1 MNDGRETPIAGNT
14 AAGLEALRGAFENN
28 FDAGIELGAAFAVVR
43 GDEVLVDLHGGW
55 RAPDL
60 EVPWTAD
67 TLVNVYSTSKGVSAL
82 MLAEL
87 AGAGRLDFDAR
98 VTDYWP
104 EFGAAGKGEVTVA
117 HLLSHQ
123 AGLAGLPE
131 PVTVEDL
138 CEHGALAARLA
149 AATPLWPPG
158 TAVGYHPILWGTL
171 AQELCLRASGET
183 LGARLA
189 RRRAAA
195 LGADVH
201 LGLADGDHGRCA
213 QIVGPNR
220 PWRDRPGVTDLPP
233 VPAQTGPHERV
244 AFANPVLRPF
254 RDVCSAP
261 FRRAELPAANVHAT
275 ALGLARLYAGAL
287 AEDGPGLAAARR
299 QCVGPEQPDRVL
311 VGRTFRRSVAG
322 FMLNHER
329 CYGPSPEAFG
339 HDGAGGSFAFAD
351 PEAGIA
357 VAYVMNQM
365 QVHREA
371 DRRGAALV
379 EALYDAL

>member
-1 MNDGRETPIAGNT
+1 MSDDPRAPVAG
-14 AAGLEALRGAFENN
+14 ACRAGLESLREAFVRN
-28 FDAGIELGAAFAVVR
+28 FSEGIELGAAFAVVR
-43 GDEVLVDLHGGW
+43 GDEVLVDLCGGW
-55 RAPDL
+55 RAPDREL
-60 EVPWTAD
+60 PWSAD

-87 AGAGRLDFDAR
+87 VGEGRLDLEGR

-117 HLLSHQ
+117 QLLSHQ
-123 AGLAGLPE
+123 AGLAGLEE

-138 CEHGALAARLA
+138 CEHRALAARLA
-149 AATPLWPPG
+149 AAEPLWPPG

-189 RRRAAA
+189 RRAGA

-201 LGLADGDHGRCA
+201 LGLADAEHGRCA

-220 PWRDRPGVTDLPP
+220 PWRERPGVTDATPLPP
-233 VPAQTGPHERV
+233 QSGPHERI

-254 RDVCSAP
+254 KDVCSAP

-275 ALGLARLYAGAL
+275 ALGLARLFAGAL
-287 AEDGPGLAAARR
+287 ADGGAGLEAARR
-299 QCVGPEQPDRVL
+299 QCVGPEQADRVL
-311 VGRTFRRSVAG
+311 VGRSFRRSAAG
-322 FMLNHER
+322 FMLNHEGI
-329 CYGPSPEAFG
+329 YGPSPGAFG

-379 EALYDAL
+379 EALYGAL